1 MQQDRRSQK
10 KGLKWV
16 PAVIVL
22 AFALISAVGEGSSD
36 IFFLIFPLL
45 FLLIPVG
52 IVVAIVLAIKKTK
65 TANHTHDRIDHRTD
79 LKINPETGKTQQS
92 PVRNVPPHSP
102 QEHWKQ
108 QLDGLLANGTID
120 RAEYKALLNRRF

>member
-1 MQQDRRSQK
+1 MMQDRRSQK

-52 IVVAIVLAIKKTK
+52 IVVAIVLAI
-65 TANHTHDRIDHRTD
+65 HDRIDHRTD

-120 RAEYKALLNRRF
+120 RAEYKAMLNRRF